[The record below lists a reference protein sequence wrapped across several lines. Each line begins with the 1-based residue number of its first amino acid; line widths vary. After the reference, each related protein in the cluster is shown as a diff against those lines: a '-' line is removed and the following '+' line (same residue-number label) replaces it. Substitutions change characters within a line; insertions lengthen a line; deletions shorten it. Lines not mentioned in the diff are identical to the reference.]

1 MPGSFEPTH
10 PELLLPWTS
19 REKSRLFSDASN
31 LITLLK
37 IKLTTNQRE
46 QLLEG
51 DYKNVHQW
59 VMHRFMLIHYFSEM
73 SMTQSKSLSLSWP
86 YDSHRLT
93 IFPESHTKNT
103 QLSRGIGIISP
114 HHDMY
119 GCHVI
124 ISLVFFFFY
133 LRCSLERARIR
144 GAKTNE
150 ILFCP
155 HHERFWCLSLPDSF
169 IINVSG

>member
-51 DYKNVHQW
+51 DYKNVHQ
-59 VMHRFMLIHYFSEM
+59 
-73 SMTQSKSLSLSWP
+73 
-86 YDSHRLT
+86 
-93 IFPESHTKNT
+93 
-103 QLSRGIGIISP
+103 
-114 HHDMY
+114 
-119 GCHVI
+119 
-124 ISLVFFFFY
+124 
-133 LRCSLERARIR
+133 
-144 GAKTNE
+144 
-150 ILFCP
+150 
-155 HHERFWCLSLPDSF
+155 
-169 IINVSG
+169 